1 MGVFCFDQEL
11 PTSQRK
17 DKCLSH
23 HQHLTWWLSLLYKL
37 TSLIV
42 LTSKGNK
49 TLRVWKYSNLIID
62 IWG

>member
-11 PTSQRK
+11 PNSQRK
-17 DKCLSH
+17 DKCLAH

-42 LTSKGNK
+42 LTSEGNK
-49 TLRVWKYSNLIID
+49 TLSV
-62 IWG
+62 